1 MTQTNIFAKSPSVSA
16 TGLHPSPNFLMSVV
30 VTILAPLFLGVTG
43 GDAVLARMAAA
54 ETINDFRA
62 RNNMDL
68 IAVVQ
73 IITNGLAA
81 LDSLCR
87 SMGDDLPLSM
97 TLRLRGNAI
106 SLNHAAEQ
114 NRRVL
119 REKRDAGPVLFYPA
133 SVPKPE
139 PPVAFADNDTSSEQ
153 TRPLEQDGSPGPEML
168 MNDVA
173 VQLLAAEAEARLLHP
188 VEQAADPM
196 PPEHAAPGPAKPAG
210 NTLLRRM
217 RARAMIQEA
226 GDLTDSLPTLPPA
239 ERRDAEVRIA
249 ALGSRVRELLT
260 GMLPAMAADSPD
272 RDDAVAMVADNPD
285 CDDAVTGDYR
295 FIAPPSPP
303 PTAPT
308 VLGHPECG
316 FR

>member
-1 MTQTNIFAKSPSVSA
+1 M
-16 TGLHPSPNFLMSVV
+16 
-30 VTILAPLFLGVTG
+30 TG
-43 GDAVLARMAAA
+43 GDAVLARMAAV

-73 IITNGLAA
+73 IITNGLVAV
-81 LDSLCR
+81 DSLCR
-87 SMGDDLPLSM
+87 SMGDDLSLSM

-106 SLNHAAEQ
+106 GLNRAAEQ

-133 SVPKPE
+133 SVPESE
-139 PPVAFADNDTSSEQ
+139 PPVAFAENDTSSEQ
-153 TRPLEQDGSPGPEML
+153 TGPLEQDGSPGPEML
-168 MNDVA
+168 MNDMA

-196 PPEHAAPGPAKPAG
+196 PPEHAAPGTTKPAG

-226 GDLTDSLPTLPPA
+226 GNLTDSLRTLPPA
-239 ERRDAEVRIA
+239 ERRDVEVRIA
-249 ALGSRVRELLT
+249 DLGSRVHELLT
-260 GMLPAMAADSPD
+260 GILPAMATDSPD
-272 RDDAVAMVADNPD
+272 RGDAVG
-285 CDDAVTGDYR
+285 GDYR
-295 FIAPPSPP
+295 FIAPPSSPP
-303 PTAPT
+303 AN
-308 VLGHPECG
+308 
-316 FR
+316 